1 MISVDTYH
9 LLGPFNIN
17 LGDFCILCIIF
28 SSQCFNDVSL
38 CCLCIR
44 EHFALLSPFVF
55 CVFVCHISA
64 PTFKIASSN
73 LCDQSP
79 SLCLSL
85 LWLDESWVPVRQV
98 SRLSQERFSFHF
110 SSQLFS
116 ITTSHLVV
124 ITHRFHLCG
133 LCFASLW
140 ARVEF
145 FFVTLG
151 WFLICGGFVG
161 LFWVWGCSGETS

>member
-17 LGDFCILCIIF
+17 LGDFASVSGFFKIIF
-28 SSQCFNDVSL
+28 SSMFLMMSLFVVSL
-38 CCLCIR
+38 YLWAFCTFASVCI
-44 EHFALLSPFVF
+44 
-55 CVFVCHISA
+55 CVFVFIIYLHHHLKSFLL
-64 PTFKIASSN
+64 T

-98 SRLSQERFSFHF
+98 AHLSQERFSFHF

-116 ITTSHLVV
+116 ITTSHFVV
-124 ITHRFHLCG
+124 ITRRVHLCG

-140 ARVEF
+140 AHVEF

-151 WFLICGGFVG
+151 
-161 LFWVWGCSGETS
+161 